1 MSLSPSTSSHK
12 TPVDFQ
18 LWWLRA
24 VCLSVMII
32 LLVGGVTRLTGSGLS
47 MVDWRPISG
56 VLPPFGEEAWA
67 EEFARY
73 QESPQYK
80 LVNQGMALSE
90 FKYIFFWEYLHRVI
104 GRIVGL
110 TCLVPYLWFLFRG
123 QLERGLKYK
132 GALLV
137 LLVGAQGLMGW
148 YMVKS
153 GLVKDPEVSHFR
165 LAAHLSLAFAI
176 FGLAWWMSLG
186 LKPVQR
192 VGGVSSF
199 KRYRNWA
206 ILLLSV
212 LSLQIV
218 YGAFTSGM
226 KAGYGFN
233 TYPLMGG
240 ALMPEGLFSTTPF
253 WVNFVSDKFSVQ
265 FIHRW
270 LGTMLAIGVLYF
282 CWHSI
287 KHGLLTHRLTKR
299 TQAIAVLVFLQFGLG
314 VSTILWISEFPVFLP
329 LIHQFLA
336 LFLFASLLAL
346 IHEYGRASDP
356 LEESALRA

>member
-1 MSLSPSTSSHK
+1 
-12 TPVDFQ
+12 
-18 LWWLRA
+18 LRA

-32 LLVGGVTRLTGSGLS
+32 LLVGGITRLTGSGLS

-56 VLPPFGEEAWA
+56 VLPPLGDEAWA

-110 TCLVPYLWFLFRG
+110 ICLVPYLWFLFRG

-186 LKPVQR
+186 LKPLQKG
-192 VGGVSSF
+192 GGVSSF

-240 ALMPEGLFSTTPF
+240 DLMPDALFSASPF
-253 WVNFVSDKFSVQ
+253 WANFVSDKFSVQ

-270 LGTMLAIGVLYF
+270 IGTCLAIGLFYF
-282 CWHSI
+282 CW
-287 KHGLLTHRLTKR
+287 LTLKSGYLNVWLSKWTKR
-299 TQAIAVLVFLQFGLG
+299 TAFFVALQFALG
-314 VSTILWISEFPVFLP
+314 VGTLLCISDYPVFLP
-329 LIHQFLA
+329 LIHQFVA

-346 IHEYGRASDP
+346 IQGYGWSEAKQ
-356 LEESALRA
+356 

>member
-1 MSLSPSTSSHK
+1 MPLSPTNSSHYI
-12 TPVDFQ
+12 PVDFR

-32 LLVGGVTRLTGSGLS
+32 LLVGGITRLTGSGLS

-56 VLPPFGEEAWA
+56 VLPPLGDEAWA

-110 TCLVPYLWFLFRG
+110 ICLVPYLWLLFRG

-186 LKPVQR
+186 LKPLQKG
-192 VGGVSSF
+192 GGVSSF

-240 ALMPEGLFSTTPF
+240 DLMPDALFSASPF
-253 WVNFVSDKFSVQ
+253 WANFVSDKFSVQ

-270 LGTMLAIGVLYF
+270 IGTCLAIGLFYF
-282 CWHSI
+282 CW
-287 KHGLLTHRLTKR
+287 LTLKSGYLNVWLSKWTKR
-299 TQAIAVLVFLQFGLG
+299 TAFFVALQFALG
-314 VSTILWISEFPVFLP
+314 VGTLLCISDYPVFLP
-329 LIHQFLA
+329 LIHQFVA

-346 IHEYGRASDP
+346 IQGYGWSEAKQ
-356 LEESALRA
+356 

>member
-1 MSLSPSTSSHK
+1 MPLSPTSSSHNIS
-12 TPVDFQ
+12 VDFR

-32 LLVGGVTRLTGSGLS
+32 LLVGGITRLTGSGLS

-56 VLPPFGEEAWA
+56 VLPPLGDEAWA

-110 TCLVPYLWFLFRG
+110 ICLVPYLWFLFRG

-186 LKPVQR
+186 LKPVQKG
-192 VGGVSSF
+192 GGVSSF

-240 ALMPEGLFSTTPF
+240 DLMPDALFSASPF
-253 WVNFVSDKFSVQ
+253 WSNFVSDKFSVQ

-270 LGTMLAIGVLYF
+270 IGTCLAIGLFYF
-282 CWHSI
+282 CW
-287 KHGLLTHRLTKR
+287 LTLKSGYLNVWLSKWTKR
-299 TQAIAVLVFLQFGLG
+299 TAFFVALQFALG
-314 VSTILWISEFPVFLP
+314 VGTLLCISDYPVFLP
-329 LIHQFLA
+329 LIHQFVA

-346 IHEYGRASDP
+346 IQGYGWSEAKQ
-356 LEESALRA
+356 

>member
-1 MSLSPSTSSHK
+1 MPLSPTTSSHNIS
-12 TPVDFQ
+12 VDFR

-32 LLVGGVTRLTGSGLS
+32 LLVGGITRLTGSGLS

-56 VLPPFGEEAWA
+56 VLPPLGDEAWA

-110 TCLVPYLWFLFRG
+110 ICLVPYLWFLFRG
-123 QLERGLKYK
+123 QLERELKYK

-186 LKPVQR
+186 LKPLQKG
-192 VGGVSSF
+192 GGVSSF

-240 ALMPEGLFSTTPF
+240 DLMPDALFSASPF
-253 WVNFVSDKFSVQ
+253 WANFVSDKFSVQ

-270 LGTMLAIGVLYF
+270 IGTCLAIGLFYF
-282 CWHSI
+282 CW
-287 KHGLLTHRLTKR
+287 LTLKSGYLNVWLSKWTKR
-299 TQAIAVLVFLQFGLG
+299 TAFFVALQFALG
-314 VSTILWISEFPVFLP
+314 VGTLLCISDYPVFLP
-329 LIHQFLA
+329 LIHQFVA

-346 IHEYGRASDP
+346 IQGYGWSEAKQ
-356 LEESALRA
+356 

>member
-1 MSLSPSTSSHK
+1 MPLSPTNSSHYI
-12 TPVDFQ
+12 PVDFR

-32 LLVGGVTRLTGSGLS
+32 LLVGGITRLTGSGLS

-56 VLPPFGEEAWA
+56 VLPPLGDEAWA

-110 TCLVPYLWFLFRG
+110 ICLVPYLWFLFRG

-186 LKPVQR
+186 LKPLQKG
-192 VGGVSSF
+192 GGVSSF

-240 ALMPEGLFSTTPF
+240 DLMPDALFSASPF
-253 WVNFVSDKFSVQ
+253 WANFVSDKFSVQ

-270 LGTMLAIGVLYF
+270 MGTCLAIGVLYF
-282 CWHSI
+282 CW
-287 KHGLLTHRLTKR
+287 LTLKSGHLNIWLSKWTKR
-299 TQAIAVLVFLQFGLG
+299 TAFFVILQFALG
-314 VSTILWISEFPVFLP
+314 VGTLLYISDYPVFLP
-329 LIHQFLA
+329 LIHQFVA

-346 IHEYGRASDP
+346 IQGYGWAEA
-356 LEESALRA
+356 EE

>member
-1 MSLSPSTSSHK
+1 MTLSPTTSFHNI
-12 TPVDFQ
+12 PVDFR

-32 LLVGGVTRLTGSGLS
+32 LLVGGITRLTGSGLS

-56 VLPPFGEEAWA
+56 VLPPLGEEAWA

-153 GLVKDPEVSHFR
+153 GLVKNPEVSHFR

-192 VGGVSSF
+192 GGIVSSF

-240 ALMPEGLFSTTPF
+240 DLMPDALFSASPF
-253 WVNFVSDKFSVQ
+253 WSNFVSDKFSVQ

-270 LGTMLAIGVLYF
+270 TGTCLAIGLFYF
-282 CWHSI
+282 CW
-287 KHGLLTHRLTKR
+287 LTLKSGYLNVWLSKWTKR
-299 TQAIAVLVFLQFGLG
+299 TAFFVALQFALG
-314 VSTILWISEFPVFLP
+314 VGTLLCISDYPVFLP
-329 LIHQFLA
+329 LIHQFVA

-346 IHEYGRASDP
+346 IQGYGWSEAKQ
-356 LEESALRA
+356 

>member
-1 MSLSPSTSSHK
+1 
-12 TPVDFQ
+12 
-18 LWWLRA
+18 
-24 VCLSVMII
+24 MII
-32 LLVGGVTRLTGSGLS
+32 LLVGGITRLTGSGLS

-56 VLPPFGEEAWA
+56 VLPPLGEEAWA

-110 TCLVPYLWFLFRG
+110 ICLVPYLWFLFRG

-186 LKPVQR
+186 LKPLQKG
-192 VGGVSSF
+192 GGVSSF

-240 ALMPEGLFSTTPF
+240 DLMPDALFSASPF
-253 WVNFVSDKFSVQ
+253 WSNFVSDKFSVQ

-270 LGTMLAIGVLYF
+270 IGTCLAIGLFYF
-282 CWHSI
+282 CW
-287 KHGLLTHRLTKR
+287 LTLKSGYLNVWLSKWTKR
-299 TQAIAVLVFLQFGLG
+299 TAFFVALQFALG
-314 VSTILWISEFPVFLP
+314 VGTLLCISDYPVFLP
-329 LIHQFLA
+329 LIHQFVA

-346 IHEYGRASDP
+346 IQGYGWSEAKQ
-356 LEESALRA
+356 

>member
-1 MSLSPSTSSHK
+1 MPLSPTNSSHYI
-12 TPVDFQ
+12 PVDFR

-32 LLVGGVTRLTGSGLS
+32 LLVGGITRLTGSGLS

-56 VLPPFGEEAWA
+56 VLPPLGDEAWA

-110 TCLVPYLWFLFRG
+110 ICLVPYLWFLFRG

-176 FGLAWWMSLG
+176 FGLAWCMSLG
-186 LKPVQR
+186 LKPLQKG
-192 VGGVSSF
+192 GGVSSF

-240 ALMPEGLFSTTPF
+240 DLMPDALFSASPF
-253 WVNFVSDKFSVQ
+253 WANFVSDKFSVQ

-270 LGTMLAIGVLYF
+270 IGTCLAIGLFYF
-282 CWHSI
+282 CW
-287 KHGLLTHRLTKR
+287 LTLKSGYLNVWLSKWTKR
-299 TQAIAVLVFLQFGLG
+299 TAFFVALQFALG
-314 VSTILWISEFPVFLP
+314 VGTLLCISDYPVFLP
-329 LIHQFLA
+329 LIHQFVA

-346 IHEYGRASDP
+346 IQGYGWSEAKQ
-356 LEESALRA
+356 

>member
-1 MSLSPSTSSHK
+1 MSLSPTTSSHNI
-12 TPVDFQ
+12 PVDFR

-32 LLVGGVTRLTGSGLS
+32 LLVGGITRLTGSGLS

-56 VLPPFGEEAWA
+56 VLPPLGDEAWA

-110 TCLVPYLWFLFRG
+110 ICLVPYLWFLFRG

-176 FGLAWWMSLG
+176 FGLAWCMSLG
-186 LKPVQR
+186 LKPLQKG
-192 VGGVSSF
+192 GGVSSF

-240 ALMPEGLFSTTPF
+240 DLMPEALFSASPF
-253 WVNFVSDKFSVQ
+253 WANFVSDKFSVQ

-270 LGTMLAIGVLYF
+270 IGTCLAIGLFYF
-282 CWHSI
+282 CW
-287 KHGLLTHRLTKR
+287 LTLKSGYLNVWLSKWTKR
-299 TQAIAVLVFLQFGLG
+299 TAFFVALQFALG
-314 VSTILWISEFPVFLP
+314 VGTLLYINDYPVFLP
-329 LIHQFLA
+329 LIHQFVA

-346 IHEYGRASDP
+346 IQGYGWSEAKQ
-356 LEESALRA
+356 

>member
-1 MSLSPSTSSHK
+1 MPLSPTNSSHYI
-12 TPVDFQ
+12 PVDFR

-32 LLVGGVTRLTGSGLS
+32 LLVGGITRLTGSGLS

-56 VLPPFGEEAWA
+56 VLPPLGDEAWA

-110 TCLVPYLWFLFRG
+110 ICLVPYLWFLFRG

-186 LKPVQR
+186 LKPLQKG
-192 VGGVSSF
+192 GGVSSF

-240 ALMPEGLFSTTPF
+240 DLMPDALFSASPF
-253 WVNFVSDKFSVQ
+253 WANFVYDKFSVQ

-270 LGTMLAIGVLYF
+270 IGTCLAIGLFYF
-282 CWHSI
+282 CW
-287 KHGLLTHRLTKR
+287 LTLKSGYLNVWLSKWTKR
-299 TQAIAVLVFLQFGLG
+299 TAFFVALQFALG
-314 VSTILWISEFPVFLP
+314 VGTLLCISDYPVFLP
-329 LIHQFLA
+329 LIHQFVA

-346 IHEYGRASDP
+346 IQGYGWSEAKQ
-356 LEESALRA
+356 

>member
-1 MSLSPSTSSHK
+1 MPLSPTNSSHYI
-12 TPVDFQ
+12 PVDFR

-32 LLVGGVTRLTGSGLS
+32 LLVGGITRLTGSGLS

-56 VLPPFGEEAWA
+56 VLPPLGDEAWA

-110 TCLVPYLWFLFRG
+110 ICLVPYLWFLFRG

-186 LKPVQR
+186 LKPLQKG
-192 VGGVSSF
+192 GGVSSF

-240 ALMPEGLFSTTPF
+240 DLMPDALFSASPF
-253 WVNFVSDKFSVQ
+253 WANFVSDKFSVQ

-270 LGTMLAIGVLYF
+270 IGTCLAIGLFYF
-282 CWHSI
+282 CW
-287 KHGLLTHRLTKR
+287 LTLKSGYLNVWLSKWTKR
-299 TQAIAVLVFLQFGLG
+299 TAFFVALQFALG
-314 VSTILWISEFPVFLP
+314 VGTLLYISDYPVFLP
-329 LIHQFLA
+329 LIHQFIA

-346 IHEYGRASDP
+346 IQGYGWA
-356 LEESALRA
+356 EKKE